1 MPLLFALSQRAL
13 LALDAERAHGLTLS
27 ALRKAQRCGVLGLF
41 GKPPAPMPVT
51 VAGIEFVNP
60 VGLAAG
66 CDKNGEAIDAWFG
79 LGFGFVEIG
88 TVTPKAQAGNPR
100 PRMFRLRAAQ
110 AVINRLGFNNGG
122 LDLLVHNV
130 QSRRSGGKL
139 GINLGKNKDT
149 PNEQAASD
157 YLTGMQRCY
166 ALADYLTINISSPNT
181 AGLRD
186 LQSRDALRALL
197 GELKSAQIRLS
208 GVHGRQ
214 VPLFVKLAPDL
225 DAAALDEAAA
235 VILDSGIEG
244 AILGNTTLDRS
255 TVTGLPHAQEAGGL
269 SGAPLMARST
279 TLLAEFRA
287 RVGPG
292 LALIGVGGISQGA
305 DAVAKFAAGAN
316 LVQFY
321 TGLVYR
327 GPALI
332 GDCVEALRASPHHAG
347 P

>member
-1 MPLLFALSQRAL
+1 MSVLYALSQRAL
-13 LALDAERAHGLTLS
+13 FRMDPERAHGLTVAS
-27 ALRKAQRCGVLGLF
+27 LRNAQRCGLLGLI
-41 GKPPAPMPVT
+41 GQPVKALPCT
-51 VAGIEFVNP
+51 VAGIEFANP

-66 CDKNGEAIDAWFG
+66 CDKNGDAIDAWFG

-88 TVTPKAQAGNPR
+88 TVTPKAQAGNPK
-100 PRMFRLRAAQ
+100 PRMFRLVARQ

-122 LDLLVHNV
+122 LDLLVQRV
-130 QSRRSGGKL
+130 QARRSAGVL
-139 GINLGKNKDT
+139 GINLGKNKGT
-149 PNEQAASD
+149 PNEHAASD
-157 YLTGMQRCY
+157 YLAGMQRCY

-186 LQSRDALRALL
+186 LQQRDALRALL

-208 GVHGRQ
+208 GVHGRH

-225 DAAALDEAAA
+225 DEVGLDDSAA
-235 VILDSGIEG
+235 VILETGMDG

-255 TVTGLPHAQEAGGL
+255 EVSGQAHADEAGGL
-269 SGAPLMARST
+269 SGAPLLARST
-279 TLLAEFRA
+279 TVLRAFRE
-287 RVGPG
+287 RVGAD
-292 LALIGVGGISQGA
+292 LALMGVGGILRGA
-305 DAVAKFAAGAN
+305 DAVAKFEAGAN

-332 GDCVEALRASPHHAG
+332 GECVEALRAHCDR
-347 P
+347 